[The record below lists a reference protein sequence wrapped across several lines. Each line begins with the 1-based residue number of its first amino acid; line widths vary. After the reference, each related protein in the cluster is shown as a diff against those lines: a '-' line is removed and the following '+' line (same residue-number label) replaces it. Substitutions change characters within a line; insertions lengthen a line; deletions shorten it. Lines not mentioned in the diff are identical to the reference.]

1 MKTNPVETIYEVAA
15 VPTLKIRPTR
25 LSSRRAMMAAGLLL
39 MVLNGAAGPIA
50 SGETDQAAAL
60 PSADPVYDLSQLDQ
74 IPTPRYQA
82 KPVYP
87 PALKQA
93 GVTGEATVG
102 FIVDSEGI
110 TRNVY
115 VVKSTHADFATAAV
129 EAVVK
134 WKFNP
139 GQKGGKV
146 VNTRMQVPI
155 VFALPGPSIGG
166 KPRAETN

>member
-1 MKTNPVETIYEVAA
+1 MKTNPVETINEAAA
-15 VPTLKIRPTR
+15 VPTLKIHPAR
-25 LSSRRAMMAAGLLL
+25 LRSGRTMMAAGLLL
-39 MVLNGAAGPIA
+39 MILGGATGPIA
-50 SGETDQAAAL
+50 WGETDQAAAL
-60 PSADPVYDLSQLDQ
+60 PSADPVYNLSQLDQ

-82 KPVYP
+82 KPIYP

-93 GVTGEATVG
+93 GVTGEATIG
-102 FIVDSEGI
+102 FIVDSAGI
-110 TRNVY
+110 ARNVN

-129 EAVVK
+129 EAVAK

-155 VFALPGPSIGG
+155 VFALPGPSIGS
-166 KPRAETN
+166 KPKAETN